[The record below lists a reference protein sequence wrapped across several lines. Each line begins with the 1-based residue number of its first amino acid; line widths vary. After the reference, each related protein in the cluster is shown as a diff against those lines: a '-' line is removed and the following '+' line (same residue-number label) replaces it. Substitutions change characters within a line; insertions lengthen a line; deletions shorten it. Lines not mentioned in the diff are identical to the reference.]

1 MTQVLDKLSDK
12 THSQGSTQSE
22 SSQMTQLKAKLAE
35 KIQLHRPRTAKLT
48 KEYADVVIDKV
59 DIGQCMGGARD
70 IRCLV
75 TDISYLDPQEGIR
88 FRGKTIPETFAALP
102 KAPGSVYPT
111 VESFWYFLLTGD
123 VPTQAQ
129 VDEVV
134 AQWKTRQEVP
144 KYVFDVI
151 RALPR
156 DSHPMVMIST
166 GILALQKDSKFAAH
180 YNSGKFNKMNAWESL
195 YEDASD
201 LVARI
206 PVIAAFIY
214 NLKYRGD
221 KQAAIDPKLDMGA
234 NFAHMIGQSEEYKDV
249 ARMYFILHSDH
260 ESGNVS
266 AHTTHLVHS
275 ALSDP
280 YYAYSAGLNGLA
292 GPLHGLANQEVLSWT
307 MKFQEKYCKGVEPT
321 KELITKALWDTLNSG
336 QAIPGYGHAVL
347 RKTDPRYMSQRE
359 FCLRTPGLKDDPLFK
374 LVSMIFEVAPGVLGE
389 HGHTKNPWPNVDAQS
404 GVIQWYYGLKNW
416 DFYTVLFGVGR
427 ALGCMA
433 NITWDRALGY
443 ALERPKSVTTDM
455 LEKWAAEGGRK

>member
-1 MTQVLDKLSDK
+1 MA
-12 THSQGSTQSE
+12 
-22 SSQMTQLKAKLAE
+22 LKETLKQ
-35 KIQLHRPRTAKLT
+35 KIEEFRPRTTKLV
-48 KEYADVVIDKV
+48 KEFGKVKIDEV
-59 DIGQCMGGARD
+59 TIDQCIGGARD
-70 IRCLV
+70 IRSLV

-88 FRGKTIPETFAALP
+88 FRGKTIPETFEALP
-102 KAPGSVYPT
+102 KAAGSNYPT

-129 VDEVV
+129 VDDVCAEWKKRQVV
-134 AQWKTRQEVP
+134 P
-144 KYVFDVI
+144 SYVWDAI

-156 DSHPMVMIST
+156 DSHPMVMLSV
-166 GILALQKDSKFAAH
+166 GILSLQKDSKFAGF
-180 YNSGKFNKMNAWESL
+180 YNSGKFNKMTAWEYV

-206 PVIAAFIY
+206 PLIAAFIY

-221 KQAAIDPKLDMGA
+221 YQIAPDPTLDMGA
-234 NFAHMIGQSEEYKDV
+234 NFAHMIGQSEQYKDV

-280 YYAYSAGLNGLA
+280 YYSYSAGLNGLA
-292 GPLHGLANQEVLSWT
+292 GPLHGLANQEVLDWT
-307 MKFQEKYCKGVEPT
+307 LKFQQKYCADKEPT
-321 KELITKALWDTLNSG
+321 KELITQALWDTLNSG
-336 QAIPGYGHAVL
+336 QVIPGYGHAVL

-359 FCLRTPGLKDDPLFK
+359 FCLNTPGLKDDPLFK
-374 LVSMIFEVAPGVLGE
+374 LVSMIFEVAPGVLTEQGKA
-389 HGHTKNPWPNVDAQS
+389 KNPWPNVDAQS
-404 GVIQWYYGLKNW
+404 GVIQWYYGLREW

-433 NITWDRALGY
+433 NITWDRGLGY
-443 ALERPKSVTTDM
+443 AIERPKSVTTAM
-455 LEKWAAEGGRK
+455 LEKWAAAGGRQ